1 MQAFEEAANQCQWLH
16 QTDKVSISPSASKT
30 VADPSHSDINLY
42 FGYIQTLKNKDLLQF
57 FTALRELSQIYL
69 VDPSDAK
76 ELATIIADGDRF
88 HGIFRA
94 EEVYQFAER
103 RADWYQIKSKVER
116 AMYGIG
122 CCMM

>member
-1 MQAFEEAANQCQWLH
+1 M
-16 QTDKVSISPSASKT
+16 
-30 VADPSHSDINLY
+30 NLY
-42 FGYIQTLKNKDLLQF
+42 FTYIRTLKNQDLLQF
-57 FTALRELSQIYL
+57 FKALRELSQIYL

-88 HGIFRA
+88 YGIFRA

-103 RADWYQIKSKVER
+103 RTDWYQIKSKVER

-122 CCMM
+122 CIVM

>member
-1 MQAFEEAANQCQWLH
+1 M
-16 QTDKVSISPSASKT
+16 
-30 VADPSHSDINLY
+30 NLY
-42 FGYIQTLKNKDLLQF
+42 FTYIETLRNPDLSQF
-57 FTALRELSQIYL
+57 FKALRELSQIYL

-88 HGIFRA
+88 RGIFRA

-122 CCMM
+122 CMVM

>member
-1 MQAFEEAANQCQWLH
+1 M
-16 QTDKVSISPSASKT
+16 
-30 VADPSHSDINLY
+30 NLY
-42 FGYIQTLKNKDLLQF
+42 FTYIQTLKNHDLLQF
-57 FTALRELSQIYL
+57 FKALRELSQIYL

-94 EEVYQFAER
+94 EEVYQFAAR
-103 RADWYQIKSKVER
+103 RADWYQIKNKVER

-122 CCMM
+122 CAVM

>member
-1 MQAFEEAANQCQWLH
+1 MNH
-16 QTDKVSISPSASKT
+16 
-30 VADPSHSDINLY
+30 Y
-42 FGYIQTLKNKDLLQF
+42 FNSIQTLKNSSLLHF
-57 FTALRELSQIYL
+57 FKALRELSQIYL

-88 HGIFRA
+88 YGIFRA

-103 RADWYQIKSKVER
+103 RADWYQIKNKVER

-122 CCMM
+122 CMVM

>member
-1 MQAFEEAANQCQWLH
+1 MNH
-16 QTDKVSISPSASKT
+16 
-30 VADPSHSDINLY
+30 Y
-42 FGYIQTLKNKDLLQF
+42 FNYIQTLKNSSLLQF
-57 FTALRELSQIYL
+57 FKALRELSQIYL

-88 HGIFRA
+88 YGIFRA

-103 RADWYQIKSKVER
+103 RADWYQIKNKVER

-122 CCMM
+122 CMVM

>member
-1 MQAFEEAANQCQWLH
+1 M
-16 QTDKVSISPSASKT
+16 
-30 VADPSHSDINLY
+30 NLY
-42 FGYIQTLKNKDLLQF
+42 FTYIETLRNADLLQF
-57 FTALRELSQIYL
+57 FKALRELSQIYL

-88 HGIFRA
+88 RGIFRA

-122 CCMM
+122 CMVM

>member
-1 MQAFEEAANQCQWLH
+1 VKANL
-16 QTDKVSISPSASKT
+16 SS
-30 VADPSHSDINLY
+30 SDMNLY

-69 VDPSDAK
+69 VGPSDAK

-122 CCMM
+122 CLVM

>member
-1 MQAFEEAANQCQWLH
+1 MNH
-16 QTDKVSISPSASKT
+16 
-30 VADPSHSDINLY
+30 Y
-42 FGYIQTLKNKDLLQF
+42 FTYVQTLKNKDLLQF

-69 VDPSDAK
+69 IDPSDAK

-88 HGIFRA
+88 KGIFRA

-103 RADWYQIKSKVER
+103 RADWLRIRGKVER

-122 CCMM
+122 CVVM